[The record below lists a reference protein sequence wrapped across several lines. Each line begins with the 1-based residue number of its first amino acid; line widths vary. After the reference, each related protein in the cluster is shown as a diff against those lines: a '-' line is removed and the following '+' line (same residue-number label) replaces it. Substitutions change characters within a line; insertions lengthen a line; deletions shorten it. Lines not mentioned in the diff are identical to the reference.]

1 MGGKYG
7 WRAWVDSMG
16 DKHGKHVCNSTKP
29 LISKYYF
36 ERNKNKLNR

>member
-29 LISKYYF
+29 RGIK
-36 ERNKNKLNR
+36 R